1 MSTILIPGAAD
12 DDVSRFP
19 SLAALR
25 AAHGE
30 LLRRHDETHETPA
43 FLSEVEAF
51 IRQGRATGTL
61 LDGHNDRWAAQGI
74 LNYWATIL
82 YRVGREP
89 PEGSLAEFDLLL
101 EPDLPDSLCPYLGLD
116 AFDEGRRGYFFGRR
130 RLVDEWVSR
139 LANGRLLAIVGPS
152 GSGRSSVVL
161 GGLVPALKDGWVPGS
176 GGWRYYPPM
185 VPGSDPLASLA
196 RLLQSP
202 DGDADDWVD
211 RQVEA
216 FLGDADHLTRLIG
229 EHGDGPALL
238 IVEQFEELFTLC
250 ADERARRAF
259 VDNLVGLIQAPG
271 ARHIVI
277 LTMLSDAERLV
288 ERLQT
293 FHQHFEQAEVRL
305 TPPSA
310 GELREAIEQ
319 PAKLVGLRFE
329 DGIVD
334 ELVQDICGEVAALA
348 LLQFSLLKLW
358 EQRDRNRVTWDAY
371 RRVGGGRIA
380 LARSADAFFQGLDAE
395 DRDTAKRVVLRM
407 FRPAEGL
414 EVAGNRVQRELLYAE
429 GEARDRVDR
438 VLAGLIQARLVRQ
451 TGGKSPADVQV
462 ELAHEALM
470 RSWPTLAGWLDDQR
484 VAIITRRKL
493 EVRAGEWVQRGRG
506 HGGLLDEGQVFE
518 AERWLATPEAE
529 YVGYDEIV
537 PAFVH
542 ASRRAVREEEARRR
556 SAERTRRIGIGIALA
571 SILVAIVTWSLYRAT
586 VADYRADKAESNM
599 KLLEQAKE
607 LSEQKE
613 AAAATAHA
621 LQAEKAEE
629 SRHQAELAKFRQL
642 AQEAV
647 ASAVRRFDDRLDLG
661 LLMVLEA
668 GRLAELGEDPGNLLV
683 RGALLNG
690 LVSRSN
696 LSTFLHGHTASI
708 GSLALSPDGMSLAT
722 GDASGIIVVHDVSSG
737 QTVTRPLLGHQNRQV
752 QSVAFSPDGTLL
764 ASAGSDGTLR
774 LWNVASGTQIGPPLT
789 GHSGS
794 VQSVVFSP
802 DGKMLVSGGS
812 DKTIRL
818 WDVASGTLQDP
829 LLAGHTGAVQSLA
842 FSRDGTLLASAG
854 ADGTLMLWHFASRVR
869 HGDPLTGHDLSVQSV
884 AFSPDGR
891 TLASGSADKT
901 VRLWDVASG
910 VQRGEALQGHTAAVQ
925 SVAFSPDGKAVA
937 SGSADKTIRLWDVAS
952 HRTRDVPFVGY
963 TERVQRVAF
972 NREGTRLISA
982 HADGALILWNL
993 STTAPSRVGHLFP
1006 FDPRALSRV
1015 AVSPDGLL
1023 SSVAVGPDGKTFTNG
1038 NVDGTLTLS
1047 DSGFHRRVSEE
1058 AGTLDSWDL
1067 PGQSANVQSVA
1078 FSPDGKTLASGSCAV
1093 EDETSCDGGEIRLR
1107 QTDSGQPLGP
1117 PLTGHDGTVLS
1128 LAFSPDGK
1136 TLASGGSD
1144 ETIIL
1149 WDVDGRRPVGA
1160 PLTGQTAAV
1169 QSLAFSPDHK
1179 TLASGGGDGAIV
1191 LWDVRTGSMLG
1202 EPLTGHASSVQSL
1215 AFSPDGLTLA
1225 SGSRDTTVILWDV
1238 AARQSRGRP
1247 LAEHM
1252 GGVLSV
1258 AFSPDG
1264 TMLAS
1269 GSADKTV
1276 ILRDVA
1282 TRLPLS
1288 RPLADHLSPV
1298 VGLGFSP
1305 DGRTLTS
1312 VSSDRSIVWDMRY
1325 DDWKARACEIVARN
1339 WTLEEWLQYLSRE
1352 PDPFTCPQG
1361 LLRQANAHAL
1371 AGNATH
1377 AEAGF
1382 KKVVELTAQSDDAR
1396 FSNWICWL
1404 GGINRFERAVLPAC
1418 ERAVEVATATSAPNL
1433 VMYRDS
1439 RGLARALLGDTS
1451 GAIDDF
1457 TAFVQWSKATGRYA
1471 HLSRKR
1477 EAWIARLRA
1486 GDNPFDATTLRALR
1500 QE

>member
-1 MSTILIPGAAD
+1 MSTTLIPGAAD

-161 GGLVPALKDGWVPGS
+161 GGLVPALKDGGVPGS

-334 ELVQDICGEVAALA
+334 ELVQDICGEVAELP

-414 EVAGNRVQRELLYAE
+414 EVASNRVQRELLYAE

-586 VADYRADKAESNM
+586 VADYRAAVAESDKMLMEQKAE
-599 KLLEQAKE
+599 
-607 LSEQKE
+607 
-613 AAAATAHA
+613 AAATAHA
-621 LQAEKAEE
+621 LETEKAAE
-629 SRHQAELAKFRQL
+629 SRRQADLARSRQL

-647 ASAVRRFDDRLDLG
+647 AGALRRSDDRLDLG
-661 LLMVLEA
+661 LLMALEA
-668 GRLAELGEDPGNLLV
+668 GRLAEVGEDPGNLLV
-683 RGALLNG
+683 RGTLLNG

-696 LSTFLHGHTASI
+696 LSTFLYGHTASI

-722 GDASGIIVVHDVSSG
+722 GDVSGIIVVHDVPSG
-737 QTVTRPLLGHQNRQV
+737 QAIARPLLGRQNSEIR
-752 QSVAFSPDGTLL
+752 SLAFSPDSTTL
-764 ASAGSDGTLR
+764 ASAGSDGTLL
-774 LWNVASGTQIGPPLT
+774 LWEVASGTQIGPPLT

-818 WDVASGTLQDP
+818 WDIVSGTLQDP
-829 LLAGHTGAVQSLA
+829 LLTGHTGAVQSLA

-854 ADGTLMLWHFASRVR
+854 SDGTLILWDFASRKR
-869 HGDPLTGHDLSVQSV
+869 RGDPLTGHTLSVQSV
-884 AFSPDGR
+884 AFSRDG
-891 TLASGSADKT
+891 TLLASGSADST
-901 VRLWDVASG
+901 IRLWDVATGSP
-910 VQRGEALQGHTAAVQ
+910 RGEPLQGHTAAVQ
-925 SVAFSPDGKAVA
+925 SVAFSPDGKTVA

-982 HADGALILWNL
+982 HADGALILWNI
-993 STTAPSRVGHLFP
+993 STTAPPTVGHLFS
-1006 FDPRALSRV
+1006 FSPRV
-1015 AVSPDGLL
+1015 L

-1038 NVDGTLTLS
+1038 SVDGTLTLTNI
-1047 DSGFHRRVSEE
+1047 GFNPRVSEE
-1058 AGTLDSWDL
+1058 TGRLFNQRL
-1067 PGQSANVQSVA
+1067 PGHSANVQSVA

-1093 EDETSCDGGEIRLR
+1093 NVDDETLCDHGEIRLW

-1144 ETIIL
+1144 TAIIL
-1149 WDVDGRRPVGA
+1149 WDVDGRHPDGA

-1169 QSLAFSPDHK
+1169 QSLVFSPDHK
-1179 TLASGGGDGAIV
+1179 TLASGGLDGAIV
-1191 LWDVRTGSMLG
+1191 LWDVRTGSTLG
-1202 EPLTGHASSVQSL
+1202 VPLTGHTSSVQSL

-1238 AARQSRGRP
+1238 VDRQPRGRP
-1247 LAEHM
+1247 LADHTS
-1252 GGVLSV
+1252 GVLSM

-1269 GSADKTV
+1269 GSDDRTV

-1282 TRLPLS
+1282 TRQPLS
-1288 RPLADHLSPV
+1288 RPLADHASAV

-1305 DGRTLTS
+1305 DGRTLMS
-1312 VSSDRSIVWDMRY
+1312 VSKDRSIVWDMRY

-1339 WTLEEWLQYLSRE
+1339 WTSEEWPQYLSRK
-1352 PDPFTCPQG
+1352 PDPFMCPQG

-1371 AGNATH
+1371 AGNATQ
-1377 AEAGF
+1377 AEADF
-1382 KKVVELTAQSDDAR
+1382 TKAVELATRSDDAR
-1396 FSNWICWL
+1396 FNNSICWL
-1404 GGINRFERAVLPAC
+1404 GAINRFERAVLPAC
-1418 ERAVEVATATSAPNL
+1418 ERAVELATATSAANL

-1439 RGLARALLGDTS
+1439 RGLARALLGDTP

-1457 TAFVQWSKATGRYA
+1457 TAFAQWSKGTASYDDLGRN
-1471 HLSRKR
+1471 R
-1477 EAWIARLRA
+1477 EAWIVRLQA
-1486 GDNPFDATTLRALR
+1486 GDNPFDPPTLRALR